1 MCKDIKNI
9 VMRIF
14 IALLVTCTFVV
25 ADQEKPC
32 EETCEKEQSVVVT
45 GIIPGSYAEDVG
57 IREGDVIVT
66 YNGVPVHCTN
76 KLNALKESLETD
88 SVEIVVKRDDRVISF
103 VIPKGFIGVYIKEVV
118 PDIDYDEDAVVIEG
132 IGRLAWEAGESNSFM
147 GALSRIVE
155 YLKIKKDYTF
165 LMGTSGAAFRIL
177 FHENWCPSSPDATVG
192 FDCGTVALMSV
203 GLQGEYLFYNKEAKN
218 KQTMQKKILESIDK
232 RMPVIAIDLITVA
245 EWGLV
250 VGYQKNGEELL
261 VRTYF
266 DKRKGYDI
274 AEKFPWVVMTISQ
287 REGTIDDG
295 ENFKKSLRIAQELY
309 ETEKYEA
316 YYSGIAAL
324 KYWINR
330 LGEEDFGSL
339 NDERYNDVML
349 ANAWIYERLGHD
361 RKIGAAYLKSFV
373 TEFPQIEDDINALAS
388 IYEAEQ
394 RLIAEAGM
402 IAPYPEQVQEG
413 SDWTAEMRNKQIEI
427 LTQVL
432 EQENEVYSI
441 IKKINKKIED
451 SMP

>member
-1 MCKDIKNI
+1 MCKNIKNVVI
-9 VMRIF
+9 SIF
-14 IALLVTCTFVV
+14 IALLVTCTFLV

-32 EETCEKEQSVVVT
+32 EETREKEQSVVVT
-45 GIIPGSYAEDVG
+45 GIIPASSAETVG
-57 IREGDVIVT
+57 IREGDIIVT
-66 YNGVPVHCTN
+66 YNGVSVHCTN
-76 KLNALKESLETD
+76 KLNELKESLKTD

-103 VIPKGFIGVYIKEVV
+103 VIPKGFIGIYIKEIL

-132 IGRLAWEAGESNSFM
+132 IGRLAWETGESNSFM
-147 GALSRIVE
+147 GALARIVE
-155 YLKIKKDYTF
+155 YLNIEKDYTS
-165 LMGTSGAAFRIL
+165 LMGTSAAAFRIL
-177 FHENWCPSSPDATVG
+177 FHENWCPSSPDPTVG
-192 FDCGTVALMSV
+192 YDCAAVALKNSN
-203 GLQGEYLFYNKEAKN
+203 LIGEYLFYDEKAANEE
-218 KQTMQKKILESIDK
+218 MIRQKIMESIDK
-232 RMPVIAIDLITVA
+232 KMPVIAIDLITVA
-245 EWGLV
+245 EWGLI

-295 ENFKKSLRIAQELY
+295 KNFKKSLTIAQELY

-324 KYWINR
+324 KYWIKR
-330 LGEEDFGSL
+330 LAEEDFESL
-339 NDERYNDVML
+339 NDERYTEVML
-349 ANAWIYERLGHD
+349 ANAWIYERLAHD

-373 TEFPQIEDDINALAS
+373 TEFPQIKDDINALAS

-402 IAPYPEQVQEG
+402 IAPYPEQVQKRT
-413 SDWTAEMRNKQIEI
+413 DWTAEMRNKQIEI

-432 EQENEVYSI
+432 EQEKEAYSI
-441 IKKINKKIED
+441 IKEINKKIEG
-451 SMP
+451 